1 MGNPYTN
8 ASVKLRPD
16 MHQHSCA
23 GSTKL
28 VVHLE
33 QLEVVL
39 NMPYRWLRDSYTS
52 QQLMAIQEEVESIE
66 EQLRR
71 ENRCIRC
78 GLKMR

>member
-1 MGNPYTN
+1 MGNSYSN
-8 ASVKLRPD
+8 ASVKVRPD
-16 MHQHSCA
+16 MHRHNCTGA
-23 GSTKL
+23 TKL

-33 QLEVVL
+33 QLEVTL

-66 EQLRR
+66 EQLRG
-71 ENRCIRC
+71 ENRCRHC